1 MFIAYNSASADE
13 ARMIKG
19 YQSEKDVDG
28 GT

>member
-1 MFIAYNSASADE
+1 MFITHNSASADD
-13 ARMIKG
+13 ARMRKG